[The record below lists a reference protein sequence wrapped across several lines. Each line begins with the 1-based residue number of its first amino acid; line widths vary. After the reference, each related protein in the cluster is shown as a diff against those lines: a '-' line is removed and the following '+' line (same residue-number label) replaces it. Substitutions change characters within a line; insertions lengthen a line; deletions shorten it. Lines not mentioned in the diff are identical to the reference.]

1 MHCKVK
7 KIFFQSNNFLIVLN
21 CVSGVLKRLGDGVIR
36 LSATCIAFPVFL
48 LDIDGFVKVHFV
60 HAVVVKCNTF
70 CISN

>member
-21 CVSGVLKRLGDGVIR
+21 YVSGVLKRLGDGVIS
-36 LSATCIAFPVFL
+36 LSVIAFPVFL